1 MECSERYFPMETNS
15 LGLKFKPISH
25 IPGIVSNKPEMLS
38 EITAELEARQ
48 VKSLRASP
56 EK

>member
-1 MECSERYFPMETNS
+1 MECSERDFPTETNS

-25 IPGIVSNKPEMLS
+25 IPGILSHKPEMLS
-38 EITAELEARQ
+38 EKTAELEEGQ